1 METPIINLYRL
12 FRSLHDNSTRSTR
25 FDLTVPALFAAPP
38 LLLLRCLPSI
48 PRIPRLSLS
57 SSASYSLLLHLTHE
71 SLSWSAALFVV
82 TFIPLT
88 FRSLHHP
95 RYRITPLF
103 PTPPFLVLLYVC
115 IRLSSSTRH
124 TPTPL
129 LAPPFYPL
137 RRQQWIKL
145 CWLIHSHR
153 GYRFLLPRL
162 LLSCVYALTRDSRII
177 RSFWSF
183 ILISSFLLFYY
194 FNKKKIYW

>member
-12 FRSLHDNSTRSTR
+12 FRSLHDNSTRSTLG

-103 PTPPFLVLLYVC
+103 PTPLFLVLLYVY

-124 TPTPL
+124 TPTP
-129 LAPPFYPL
+129 PPLSSPL
-137 RRQQWIKL
+137 PFTPYVASSELNCADW
-145 CWLIHSHR
+145 
-153 GYRFLLPRL
+153 Y
-162 LLSCVYALTRDSRII
+162 
-177 RSFWSF
+177 
-183 ILISSFLLFYY
+183 ILIADTVSSFLAAFLRLCVNARFENYSLLLIIYLNLIVFIILLF
-194 FNKKKIYW
+194 